1 MLFAIPFH
9 PINIHFVWPYGQS
22 HNQFWPRIPKNLNTQ
37 ATGVKAYRDVVLRI
51 VIMESQ
57 WTTVGKRSNKVNP
70 APVMT
75 QKEAA
80 FVDAVRTNE
89 VYSKRQFTEGLTAHR
104 TTEPVYAKGLLPH
117 PRGSGG
123 SVFSSRLRAEVE
135 QARVEPLV
143 VAETRNTVEF
153 QATKPSPYMNAA
165 KKGLEKE
172 KARVANA
179 AIATTA
185 TNDSYPGILPM
196 RFNRSRPQTAPL
208 HEEPEHYDE
217 GFDDSDAV
225 VHIRRKR
232 VQPTD
237 KFQPISRVTAIH
249 KSAIDIIE
257 PEDDEPP
264 QQVGQ
269 ETDYV

>member
-1 MLFAIPFH
+1 
-9 PINIHFVWPYGQS
+9 
-22 HNQFWPRIPKNLNTQ
+22 
-37 ATGVKAYRDVVLRI
+37 
-51 VIMESQ
+51 MESQ
-57 WTTVGKRSNKVNP
+57 WTTVGKRSNKVTP
-70 APVMT
+70 APVRT

-104 TTEPVYAKGLLPH
+104 TTEPVYAKG
-117 PRGSGG
+117 

-143 VAETRNTVEF
+143 VTETRNTVEF

-172 KARVANA
+172 KARIANT
-179 AIATTA
+179 AIAA
-185 TNDSYPGILPM
+185 AVSNDSYPGLLPM
-196 RFNRSRPQTAPL
+196 RFNRPRPQTAPVQ
-208 HEEPEHYDE
+208 EEPEHYDDE

-269 ETDYV
+269 DSDYV

>member
-1 MLFAIPFH
+1 M
-9 PINIHFVWPYGQS
+9 
-22 HNQFWPRIPKNLNTQ
+22 PKNLNNINRRTN
-37 ATGVKAYRDVVLRI
+37 AKPVNLEI

-57 WTTVGKRSNKVNP
+57 WTTVGKRSNKVTP
-70 APVMT
+70 APVRT

-104 TTEPVYAKGLLPH
+104 TTEPVYAKG
-117 PRGSGG
+117 

-143 VAETRNTVEF
+143 VTETRNTVEF

-172 KARVANA
+172 KARIANT
-179 AIATTA
+179 AIAA
-185 TNDSYPGILPM
+185 AVSNDSYPGLLPM
-196 RFNRSRPQTAPL
+196 RFNRPRPQTAPVQ
-208 HEEPEHYDE
+208 EEPEQYDDE

-269 ETDYV
+269 DSDYV

>member
-1 MLFAIPFH
+1 
-9 PINIHFVWPYGQS
+9 
-22 HNQFWPRIPKNLNTQ
+22 
-37 ATGVKAYRDVVLRI
+37 
-51 VIMESQ
+51 
-57 WTTVGKRSNKVNP
+57 
-70 APVMT
+70 
-75 QKEAA
+75 
-80 FVDAVRTNE
+80 
-89 VYSKRQFTEGLTAHR
+89 
-104 TTEPVYAKGLLPH
+104 
-117 PRGSGG
+117 
-123 SVFSSRLRAEVE
+123 
-135 QARVEPLV
+135 
-143 VAETRNTVEF
+143 
-153 QATKPSPYMNAA
+153 MNAA

-179 AIATTA
+179 AIAATT
-185 TNDSYPGILPM
+185 TNDSYPGMLPM

-208 HEEPEHYDE
+208 HEEPEHYDDE

-257 PEDDEPP
+257 LEDDEPP

>member
-1 MLFAIPFH
+1 M
-9 PINIHFVWPYGQS
+9 
-22 HNQFWPRIPKNLNTQ
+22 
-37 ATGVKAYRDVVLRI
+37 
-51 VIMESQ
+51 
-57 WTTVGKRSNKVNP
+57 
-70 APVMT
+70 
-75 QKEAA
+75 EAA

-104 TTEPVYAKGLLPH
+104 MTEPVYAKGLLPH

-143 VAETRNTVEF
+143 VAETRNTAEF

-172 KARVANA
+172 KTRVANA
-179 AIATTA
+179 AIAA
-185 TNDSYPGILPM
+185 AANDTFPQNIPL
-196 RFNRSRPQTAPL
+196 RFNRTRPQTAPL
-208 HEEPEHYDE
+208 NEEPEHYDDE

-237 KFQPISRVTAIH
+237 KFQSISRVTTIH

-257 PEDDEPP
+257 PEDDGPP
-264 QQVGQ
+264 IHVTE

>member
-1 MLFAIPFH
+1 
-9 PINIHFVWPYGQS
+9 
-22 HNQFWPRIPKNLNTQ
+22 
-37 ATGVKAYRDVVLRI
+37 
-51 VIMESQ
+51 MESQ
-57 WTTVGKRSNKVNP
+57 WTTVGKRSNKVTP
-70 APVMT
+70 APARTPM
-75 QKEAA
+75 EAA

-89 VYSKRQFTEGLTAHR
+89 VYSKRQFAEGLTAHR
-104 TTEPVYAKGLLPH
+104 TSEPVYAK
-117 PRGSGG
+117 G

-135 QARVEPLV
+135 HARVEPLI

-172 KARVANA
+172 KARLANA
-179 AIATTA
+179 AIAA
-185 TNDSYPGILPM
+185 AASANEIFPTNLPL

-208 HEEPEHYDE
+208 HEEPEQYDDE

-237 KFQPISRVTAIH
+237 KFQSISRVTAIH

-257 PEDDEPP
+257 PEEDEPP
-264 QQVGQ
+264 LQQTCCTD
-269 ETDYV
+269 TDYV